1 MIPYVE
7 DVLTG
12 KVLAGEKIKLACE
25 RFKRDLERSKNDNF
39 PYYYDEQQAKK
50 ACSFIELLPKTDGSK
65 LKLLPFQVWILSEL
79 YGWREKETGYRRY
92 DRAFISMARK
102 NGKTYLA
109 SGMAALGL
117 LMEKAPA
124 QNRQVLFVSNALKQ
138 AKLGYN
144 MLSSEMRQVR
154 KQSKAMR
161 RRIKVQKQAITDLDT
176 GSNVQALSSDTSTLD
191 GYAGTTVILDEWHES
206 KDRKTYNV
214 LKSGQAQEPNSL
226 LAVISTSGLNLNVP
240 MKDEYDMLTD
250 VLNDKLRADK
260 YFVAIW
266 ELDNKEEV
274 YKQDNW
280 IKANPLFSEPSVKKR
295 MTDKMQSDLNLAIKQ
310 NNTIPFLVKN
320 MNMWLQASE
329 DSYISADDWD
339 AGKVEIVQNDLE
351 KSVNQIDQ
359 ENSAVVQKD
368 SEKQVLSKDLF
379 YNKDVYIGVDLS
391 KSNDLTAVSWII
403 PTGDGQFY
411 CDSHSWIGTKY
422 GLDSKIKRDGID
434 YRLMERAG
442 ECTITSLESGIIDYD
457 SVYDYIQ
464 ELIGKYN
471 LTVKAIAYDPYNFDN
486 LLTKFEKDSYPLF
499 EVRQGTR
506 TLNVP
511 TREFR
516 EKLYAGKVKH
526 NGNRILSYAVN
537 NAILK
542 VDNNGWQIDKAK
554 NSNRIDPIAALMN
567 AYVAATDYYK
577 EQEAS
582 QEANEYYESE
592 DFSF

>member
-25 RFKRDLERSKNDNF
+25 RFKRDLERSKNNNF

-50 ACSFIELLPKTDGSK
+50 ACAFIELLPKTDGSK

-79 YGWREKETGYRRY
+79 YGWREKETGFRRY

-138 AKLGYN
+138 AKLGYD

-176 GSNVQALSSDTSTLD
+176 GSSVQALSSDTSTLD

-250 VLNDKLRADK
+250 VLNDKTRADK

-274 YKQDNW
+274 YQQDNW

-329 DSYISADDWD
+329 DSYISADDWN
-339 AGKVEIVQNDLE
+339 AGKVAI
-351 KSVNQIDQ
+351 NQI
-359 ENSAVVQKD
+359 D
-368 SEKQVLSKDLF
+368 SEKQLLSKGTF

-391 KSNDLTAVSWII
+391 KSNDLTAVSWIVPI
-403 PTGDGQFY
+403 GDGQFY

-422 GLDSKIKRDGID
+422 GL
-434 YRLMERAG
+434 
-442 ECTITSLESGIIDYD
+442 ECCQAQYF
-457 SVYDYIQ
+457 
-464 ELIGKYN
+464 
-471 LTVKAIAYDPYNFDN
+471 A
-486 LLTKFEKDSYPLF
+486 
-499 EVRQGTR
+499 
-506 TLNVP
+506 
-511 TREFR
+511 
-516 EKLYAGKVKH
+516 
-526 NGNRILSYAVN
+526 
-537 NAILK
+537 
-542 VDNNGWQIDKAK
+542 
-554 NSNRIDPIAALMN
+554 
-567 AYVAATDYYK
+567 
-577 EQEAS
+577 
-582 QEANEYYESE
+582 
-592 DFSF
+592 

>member
-25 RFKRDLERSKNDNF
+25 RFKRDLERSKNNNF

-50 ACSFIELLPKTDGSK
+50 ACAFIELLPKTDGSK

-79 YGWREKETGYRRY
+79 YGWREKETGFRRY

-138 AKLGYN
+138 AKLGYD

-176 GSNVQALSSDTSTLD
+176 GSSVQALSSDTSTLD

-250 VLNDKLRADK
+250 VLNDKTRADK

-274 YKQDNW
+274 YQQDNW

-329 DSYISADDWD
+329 DSYISADDWN
-339 AGKVEIVQNDLE
+339 AGKVAI
-351 KSVNQIDQ
+351 NQI
-359 ENSAVVQKD
+359 D
-368 SEKQVLSKDLF
+368 SEKQLLSKGTF

-391 KSNDLTAVSWII
+391 KSNDLTAVSWIVPI
-403 PTGDGQFY
+403 GDGQFY

-457 SVYDYIQ
+457 SVYDYVQ

-486 LLTKFEKDSYPLF
+486 LLTKFEKDNYPLF

-567 AYVAATDYYK
+567 AYVAAADYYK

-592 DFSF
+592 EFSF

>member
-1 MIPYVE
+1 MIAYVE

-12 KVLAGEKIKLACE
+12 KVLAGKKIKLACE
-25 RFKRDLERSKNDNF
+25 RFKRDLERSKDDNF
-39 PYYYDEQQAKK
+39 PYYYDEKQAKK
-50 ACSFIELLPKTDGSK
+50 ACTFIELLPKTDGSK

-117 LMEKAPA
+117 LMEKVPA

-161 RRIKVQKQAITDLDT
+161 QRIKVQKQAITDLDT

-250 VLNDKLRADK
+250 VLKDKTRADK

-280 IKANPLFSEPSVKKR
+280 IKANPLFSEPEVKKR
-295 MTDKMQSDLNLAIKQ
+295 MTNKMQSDLNLAIKQ

-339 AGKVEIVQNDLE
+339 VQKVE
-351 KSVNQIDQ
+351 
-359 ENSAVVQKD
+359 
-368 SEKQVLSKDLF
+368 
-379 YNKDVYIGVDLS
+379 NKPDINNRDIYIGIDLS

-403 PTGDGQFY
+403 PTGNGQFY

-457 SVYDYIQ
+457 SVYDYAQ

-471 LTVKAIAYDPYNFDN
+471 LTVRAIAYDPYNFDN
-486 LLTKFEKDSYPLF
+486 LLTKFEKDNYPLF

-516 EKLYAGKVKH
+516 EKLYAGNIKH
-526 NGNRILSYAVN
+526 NGNKILGYAVN

-567 AYVAATDYYK
+567 AYVAAADYYK

-582 QEANEYYESE
+582 QEANEYYESNE
-592 DFSF
+592 FSF